1 MIKKTLNQNI
11 VNSVNGIRLSSVY
24 SGMYN
29 SERLDLSLIEIQAGS
44 SVSGV
49 FTKNNIKSPSVLIC
63 EKNLNKKN
71 PRYLII
77 NSGNANAGTGKK
89 GYQDAVDYCTFL
101 SKATLVDINEILP
114 FSTGIIGERIKVK
127 EINKSIPLL
136 VDKLNKD
143 SWEDFSKAI
152 LTTDTC
158 SKIVSKL
165 ITLSDE
171 DIIITGVA
179 KGSGM
184 IQPNMA
190 TMLSFVATNLE
201 INKNTLN
208 NLLNTATN
216 VSYNMITVDGETSTN
231 DSSIFISTG
240 KSNLKYDDLSQT
252 DQKIFQKTLNN
263 IYIDLAKKIIS
274 DGEGATKFI
283 TINVKNIDTQ
293 SNGKKIA
300 MSVANS
306 PLVKTALFAEDPNW
320 GRILSAIGSS
330 ETKISDYT
338 KIEISFDDIL
348 IYKDGGLHH
357 DYKEDKAKNYLKN
370 KNIIINIDFN
380 IGIINSTVWTT
391 DLSYDY
397 IKINADYRT

>member
-1 MIKKTLNQNI
+1 MAKKTLNQNI

-29 SERLDLSLIEIQAGS
+29 SERLDLSLIEIEAGS

-63 EKNLNKKN
+63 EKNLNKKD

-89 GYQDAVDYCTFL
+89 GYQDAVDYCTYL
-101 SKATLVDINEILP
+101 SIETLVDINEILP
-114 FSTGIIGERIKVK
+114 FSTGVIGERIKVK
-127 EINKSIPLL
+127 EIIKSIPLL
-136 VDKLNKD
+136 VNRLNKD
-143 SWEDFSKAI
+143 SWEDFSNAI

-158 SKIVSKL
+158 NKIVSKTVT
-165 ITLSDE
+165 ISNE
-171 DIIITGVA
+171 NIIINGVA

-201 INKNTLN
+201 INKNTLSD
-208 NLLNTATN
+208 LLNTATN

-231 DSSIFISTG
+231 DSSILISTG
-240 KSNLKYDDLSQT
+240 KSNLKYDNLSQA
-252 DQKIFQKTLNN
+252 DQGLFKKALND
-263 IYIDLAKKIIS
+263 IYIDLAKKIIN

-283 TINVKNIDTQ
+283 TINVKNVDSQ

-320 GRILSAIGSS
+320 GRILSAIGNSKA
-330 ETKISDYT
+330 EISDYT

-348 IYKDGGLHH
+348 IYKDGEIYK
-357 DYKEDKAKNYLKN
+357 DYKEVKAKKYLKN
-370 KNIIINIDFN
+370 KNLIINIDFN
-380 IGIINSTVWTT
+380 IGDSNLTVWTT

>member
-231 DSSIFISTG
+231 DSSILISTG

-348 IYKDGGLHH
+348 IYKDGGLHQ

-380 IGIINSTVWTT
+380 IGITNSTVWTT

>member
-231 DSSIFISTG
+231 DSSILISTG

-348 IYKDGGLHH
+348 IYKDGGLHQ

>member
-1 MIKKTLNQNI
+1 
-11 VNSVNGIRLSSVY
+11 
-24 SGMYN
+24 
-29 SERLDLSLIEIQAGS
+29 
-44 SVSGV
+44 
-49 FTKNNIKSPSVLIC
+49 
-63 EKNLNKKN
+63 
-71 PRYLII
+71 
-77 NSGNANAGTGKK
+77 
-89 GYQDAVDYCTFL
+89 
-101 SKATLVDINEILP
+101 
-114 FSTGIIGERIKVK
+114 
-127 EINKSIPLL
+127 
-136 VDKLNKD
+136 
-143 SWEDFSKAI
+143 
-152 LTTDTC
+152 
-158 SKIVSKL
+158 
-165 ITLSDE
+165 
-171 DIIITGVA
+171 
-179 KGSGM
+179 M

-231 DSSIFISTG
+231 DSSILISTG

-348 IYKDGGLHH
+348 IYKDGGLHQ